1 MREAE
6 EGGRALRVAFFPDL
20 RRSSARVSPPPPL
33 SLFLNLILLLTLS
46 FKLPHSRS
54 PPKQNKNTLPTHKSE
69 YVKEAVAEDNAGNYS
84 KALELYKVA
93 LEYFSTHL
101 KYEKNPKAKE
111 AITAKFKEYLE
122 RAEYL
127 KGVVDGQTAEAAAPP
142 PGAAGTGAQKAKGDK
157 AGGGDDDNAKL
168 KGQLSSAILTGELF
182 SLPPSLS
189 LSLSLP
195 LSLSFPKT
203 RVIFLSLSLSLSRSL
218 AESTVNAFFKN

>member
-1 MREAE
+1 MIFVVRPR
-6 EGGRALRVAFFPDL
+6 G
-20 RRSSARVSPPPPL
+20 
-33 SLFLNLILLLTLS
+33 SLFFLNLFLL
-46 FKLPHSRS
+46 FS
-54 PPKQNKNTLPTHKSE
+54 PFPSLFSTKKTE

-168 KGQLSSAILTGELF
+168 KGQLSSAILTGEFCFFCF
-182 SLPPSLS
+182 S
-189 LSLSLP
+189 

-203 RVIFLSLSLSLSRSL
+203 RESSFGLYLSRSR
-218 AESTVNAFFKN
+218 

>member
-1 MREAE
+1 MSFSGRTEEEREE
-6 EGGRALRVAFFPDL
+6 REKEKRRRACDVFFFLSDRP
-20 RRSSARVSPPPPL
+20 RGSL
-33 SLFLNLILLLTLS
+33 SLSLSLAHLNLFSSSPS
-46 FKLPHSRS
+46 FPSSKLPPSI
-54 PPKQNKNTLPTHKSE
+54 KTE

-142 PGAAGTGAQKAKGDK
+142 PSAGGTGAQKAKTTTTP
-157 AGGGDDDNAKL
+157 
-168 KGQLSSAILTGELF
+168 SSRGSCRL
-182 SLPPSLS
+182 
-189 LSLSLP
+189 
-195 LSLSFPKT
+195 
-203 RVIFLSLSLSLSRSL
+203 RS
-218 AESTVNAFFKN
+218 